1 MGNKYGW
8 TCMTGVIES
17 LRVQFGHTLP
27 TSVLRFRKKV
37 SDYRKRGYESLL
49 SGKFGNTNAQIL
61 TAGEERV
68 LKGLAVQPNRP
79 WNTNVREMYEM
90 FVCGELDVWDPE
102 TGELLDPEKCAR
114 KKNGEPWVPS
124 EGTIAGFLNR
134 PDIKAFVDRWLK
146 PSVDYYH
153 EIMPHVHRHRG
164 QYSLSQITMDDVDL
178 PFRMKGDEKVHAYY
192 AYDSVSECVI
202 AASYGRKRM
211 KPLWMN
217 VFARCSG

>member
-1 MGNKYGW
+1 MNPCSAGSSA
-8 TCMTGVIES
+8 T
-17 LRVQFGHTLP
+17 P
-27 TSVLRFRKKV
+27 TP
-37 SDYRKRGYESLL
+37 G
-49 SGKFGNTNAQIL
+49 IL

-90 FVCGELDVWDPE
+90 FVCGELDVWGRKQENCSTLRNAPGKR
-102 TGELLDPEKCAR
+102 TANRGFRAR
-114 KKNGEPWVPS
+114 APS
-124 EGTIAGFLNR
+124 LSFLNR

-202 AASYGRKRM
+202 AASYGRKKDEALVDECFREM
-211 KPLWMN
+211 FRLIKRRRWGMLT
-217 VFARCSG
+217 